1 MLLRELPSYT
11 DVNPS
16 ILALEAGKNISLAV
30 FAKVKK
36 PLSLGKNF
44 VVLFLFVF
52 SNQFNHFSSV
62 REHASLLKTDSP
74 QNYS

>member
-1 MLLRELPSYT
+1 MLLRELPSYI

-16 ILALEAGKNISLAV
+16 ILALETGKNTPLAL

-36 PLSLGKNF
+36 LLSLGKKF

-52 SNQFNHFSSV
+52 SNQFNHFLSV
-62 REHASLLKTDSP
+62 RTCKAFED
-74 QNYS
+74 